1 MFVKVFI
8 DEVVDDP
15 EKDYVYVR
23 LRKILKPNC
32 EEKTSVSFTKTV
44 DVRSFDKK
52 ITKLELVEKGLTELN
67 KTFEKDLHVVLDVN
81 KGIVYCG

>member
-8 DEVVDDP
+8 DEVVDNP

-23 LRKILKPNC
+23 LRKMLIPNHKD
-32 EEKTSVSFTKTV
+32 KTAVSLTKTV

-67 KTFEKDLHVVLDVN
+67 KTFEKDAHVV
-81 KGIVYCG
+81 IYCG